1 MWQASFAVRPDAL
14 KGLKRDLDLDENVL
28 RHIIVK
34 RDLFGPLPTTHAI
47 SKMAVRQLLQ

>member
-1 MWQASFAVRPDAL
+1 MWQASFAVRPDVL
-14 KGLKRDLDLDENVL
+14 DELRRDLDLDENIL

-47 SKMAVRQLLQ
+47 SKMAAREIRR